1 MALVSLDGRLL
12 KVNRALCDLV
22 GYSEAEL
29 LTRTFH
35 DLTYPEDLD
44 ASQENVRRLIGGEIR
59 SIHME
64 KRYVHARG
72 DLVTIFLNVSLV
84 RDDQGQPLYFIAQI
98 QDITERK
105 QAEVLLVESQHRL
118 ALATE
123 SAHIGIWDWDVVAN
137 KMVWDT
143 QMYELYGIRAQDFS
157 GAYDAWQ
164 KGLHPEDRDR
174 AEADI
179 AAALDGVKD
188 FHSEFRVLWP
198 NGGVRAHRGL
208 WRRCS
213 ARLMVP
219 PCA

>member
-1 MALVSLDGRLL
+1 M
-12 KVNRALCDLV
+12 
-22 GYSEAEL
+22 
-29 LTRTFH
+29 
-35 DLTYPEDLD
+35 
-44 ASQENVRRLIGGEIR
+44 RRLIAGEIR

-72 DLVTIFLNVSLV
+72 DLVTTFLNVSLV
-84 RDDQGQPLYFIAQI
+84 RDDRGQPLYSIAQI

-105 QAEVLLVESQHRL
+105 QAEVLLMESQHRL

-198 NGGVRAHRGL
+198 NGGVRAIEAYGSVQRASNGSAT
-208 WRRCS
+208 RKIGVIGISPS
-213 ARLMVP
+213 ARGRRAESNSSTVSM
-219 PCA
+219 PC